1 MRTAVFPIGVNVNYT
16 VDQSSRLNM
25 ASPRR
30 FQSLIQTRSGGARL
44 AQAKL
49 EDKLKLKRNAKR
61 KNVDD
66 EERTC
71 AVKQASTSDVMGPV
85 KQTKTQAEVYIS
97 SDSSNSSGSSFAPDS
112 SGSSSSEDSPKKKK
126 KSKTKKMKKK
136 NKKRKGG
143 NKKRSKDQRQVRR
156 ARVPEEVV
164 ERYQRVLKSFQ
175 RGRSLSK
182 ACEKVGVDR
191 NTIVC
196 NAAVAELAIADPQ
209 KYNELKQRRNPN
221 DKLSD
226 FTKAC
231 NDAICNDI
239 AVSNN
244 IHSLKQSN
252 QLLPLRKDRH

>member
-30 FQSLIQTRSGGARL
+30 FESLIQTRSGGARL

-71 AVKQASTSDVMGPV
+71 GDVTISPTAQVQVKKLKHELELVKQKLQWEQEHVKELSAERDFLKEQLAVKQASTSDVMGPV

-112 SGSSSSEDSPKKKK
+112 SSGSSSSEDSPKKKK

-143 NKKRSKDQRQVRR
+143 NKKEAKTRDRFEEHVFRRRWLKD
-156 ARVPEEVV
+156 
-164 ERYQRVLKSFQ
+164 
-175 RGRSLSK
+175 
-182 ACEKVGVDR
+182 
-191 NTIVC
+191 
-196 NAAVAELAIADPQ
+196 
-209 KYNELKQRRNPN
+209 
-221 DKLSD
+221 
-226 FTKAC
+226 TKGY
-231 NDAICNDI
+231 
-239 AVSNN
+239 
-244 IHSLKQSN
+244 
-252 QLLPLRKDRH
+252 